1 MARIDIGNFAVS
13 NYVDGID
20 GKFADGSAQF
30 ASSPN
35 GRSLPTAKGKRDAS
49 CLDAFKMFSLEEHR
63 LCQSPMRPIDPRDR
77 ESLLRQHRTYPP

>member
-1 MARIDIGNFAVS
+1 VQLSNQFVARGKTRVARIDIGNFAVS

-35 GRSLPTAKGKRDAS
+35 GRSLPTAKGKRDAA

-63 LCQSPMRPIDPRDR
+63 LCQPYAPN
-77 ESLLRQHRTYPP
+77 

>member
-20 GKFADGSAQF
+20 GKFADASAQF

-49 CLDAFKMFSLEEHR
+49 CLNFFKMISLDEHR
-63 LCQSPMRPIDPRDR
+63 LC
-77 ESLLRQHRTYPP
+77 